1 MVNHVRIDKSED
13 SGSSDDEEFDVRH
26 FSTRCW

>member
-1 MVNHVRIDKSED
+1 MENHELIDKSED

-26 FSTRCW
+26 SIGRCW